1 MITLTA
7 RLSPSAL
14 DTRRGVVRLH
24 PEVLDALGLQAWDAV
39 RLTGARV
46 SAALAAATAGDG
58 PPGVVLVDDV
68 TLSNL
73 GVVEGAEVVV
83 APVEVAAARAVIVA
97 GSRLASTSLTP
108 ETLRMALTGK
118 VLTVGDAVSLLP
130 QDLAPPP
137 GADVSAT
144 RSKLSNAIG
153 MTWTNELLTI
163 TSAEPAGGPVT
174 VQPSTVVGWRDGART
189 GDGPTGGPSEG
200 RAIVGEGM
208 RARSGSGGGRV
219 GERGPVGGSARDGSA
234 RDGGAQ
240 AQAGASEAVGAEG
253 QGWVPV
259 VPVVPVADL
268 VGQGE
273 AAKRL
278 AEWFELTFSHPEL
291 LARLGAT
298 ARLAALVSGPE
309 GVGKATFVR
318 AVAQA
323 ADVAVV
329 EVAAPSIAVLEANA
343 AAQRVVDAVARA
355 REQVPSVLLVTDVE
369 ALLPAAS
376 APPVA
381 TVVLDALR
389 GRPDGVALVVTS
401 AHPEAVDPRLRV
413 PELVDRELVLPLP
426 DGAGRTELLRVLL
439 RDVPVESDVDLGEV
453 ANRTPGFV
461 VADLVAL
468 RREAAL
474 RAALRQLDVDE
485 PRVGQ
490 ADLLGALE
498 IVRPISMSTSDTLRT
513 GGLTLDDVGDMTEVK
528 QALTE
533 AALWPLQYPD
543 SFARLGVAPPRGLL
557 LYGPPGCGKTFLVR
571 ALAGTGRLNVLS
583 VKGAELMD
591 KFVGESERAVREL
604 FRRAAEASPALV
616 FLDEVD
622 ALAPRRGQSS
632 DSGVAD
638 RVVAALLTELDGVEP
653 LRDVIVLG
661 ATNRPEL
668 VDPALLRPGRLER
681 LVYVPP
687 PDAEA
692 RAAILRAS
700 ARNTP
705 LASDVDLDAV
715 AGELDGY
722 SAADCAALI
731 REAALTAMR
740 ESLSAAE
747 VTGAHLAAAR
757 VAVRPSLDP
766 AQLASLAAYAESR
779 ER

>member
-24 PEVLDALGLQAWDAV
+24 PEVLDALGLRAWDAV

-46 SAALAAATAGDG
+46 SSALAAASDAA
-58 PPGVVLVDDV
+58 PGVVLVDDV

-73 GVVEGAEVVV
+73 GIAEGSEVVV
-83 APVEVAAARAVIVA
+83 APVDVTGARSVTVA

-130 QDLAPPP
+130 QDLSPPP
-137 GADVSAT
+137 GVDVSVT
-144 RSKLSNAIG
+144 RRKLSHAIG

-163 TSAEPAGGPVT
+163 TSVEPAGGPVA

-189 GDGPTGGPSEG
+189 GDAP
-200 RAIVGEGM
+200 
-208 RARSGSGGGRV
+208 ARSTAV
-219 GERGPVGGSARDGSA
+219 AL
-234 RDGGAQ
+234 
-240 AQAGASEAVGAEG
+240 AGAAGAAVPVPAPAA
-253 QGWVPV
+253 VTAPV
-259 VPVVPVADL
+259 VPTTVAEPVPVADL
-268 VGQGE
+268 VGQKD
-273 AAKRL
+273 AARRL
-278 AEWFELTFSHPEL
+278 AEWLDLTFSHPEL
-291 LARLGAT
+291 LTRLGA
-298 ARLAALVSGPE
+298 APRLAALVSGPE
-309 GVGKATFVR
+309 GVGKATLVR
-318 AVAQA
+318 AVAHSVGA
-323 ADVAVV
+323 HVV
-329 EVAAPSIAVLEANA
+329 EVAAPSIAVLEASA
-343 AAQRVVDAVARA
+343 TAQRIGDAIAA
-355 REQVPSVLLVTDVE
+355 TEAPAVLLITDVE
-369 ALLPAAS
+369 ALLPATS
-376 APPVA
+376 PPPVA

-389 GRPDGVALVVTS
+389 AAVVEAGIALIVTS
-401 AHPEAVDPRLRV
+401 AHAEAVDPRLRV

-426 DGAGRTELLRVLL
+426 DGAVRTDLLRVLL
-439 RDVPVESDVDLGEV
+439 RDVPLESDVDLG
-453 ANRTPGFV
+453 AIADRTPGFV
-461 VADLVAL
+461 AADLLAL
-468 RREAAL
+468 RREAAV
-474 RAALRQLDVDE
+474 RSALRQRDIAE
-485 PRVGQ
+485 PHVAQ
-490 ADLLGALE
+490 QDLIGALDT
-498 IVRPISMSTSDTLRT
+498 VRPISMSTSDTLRT

-571 ALAGTGRLNVLS
+571 ALAGSGRLNVLS

-604 FRRAAEASPALV
+604 FRRAAEAAPALV

-632 DSGVAD
+632 DSGVGD

-653 LRDVIVLG
+653 LRDVVVLG

-668 VDPALLRPGRLER
+668 IDPALLRPGRLER

-687 PDAEA
+687 PDADA
-692 RAAILRAS
+692 RAEILRAS
-700 ARNTP
+700 SRNTP
-705 LASDVDLDAV
+705 LAADVDLTDL
-715 AGELDGY
+715 AGELEGY

-740 ESLSAAE
+740 ESLSASE
-747 VTGAHLAAAR
+747 VTADHLAAAR
-757 VAVRPSLDP
+757 RAVRPSLDP
-766 AQLASLAAYAESR
+766 AQLAALAAYADSR
-779 ER
+779 SN

>member
-24 PEVLDALGLQAWDAV
+24 PEVLDALGLRAWDAV

-73 GVVEGAEVVV
+73 GVVEGSEVVV
-83 APVEVAAARAVIVA
+83 APVDVAAARSVTVA

-137 GADVSAT
+137 GSDVSAT
-144 RSKLSNAIG
+144 RRKLSNAIG

-163 TSAEPAGGPVT
+163 TSADPAGPVA

-189 GDGPTGGPSEG
+189 GDAP
-200 RAIVGEGM
+200 AVV
-208 RARSGSGGGRV
+208 SGGGGTTTMSV
-219 GERGPVGGSARDGSA
+219 TAA
-234 RDGGAQ
+234 AT
-240 AQAGASEAVGAEG
+240 AGLSTPSEVEVTTPA
-253 QGWVPV
+253 
-259 VPVVPVADL
+259 VPVADL
-268 VGQGE
+268 VGQQE

-278 AEWFELTFSHPEL
+278 AEWFDLTFSHPEL
-291 LARLGAT
+291 LARLGA
-298 ARLAALVSGPE
+298 APRLAALVSGPE

-318 AVAQA
+318 AVAQGA
-323 ADVAVV
+323 EATVV

-343 AAQRVVDAVARA
+343 AAQRIADALARA
-355 REQVPSVLLVTDVE
+355 GSRSPSVLVLTDVE
-369 ALLPAAS
+369 ALLPATS

-389 GRPDGVALVVTS
+389 ARPDGVALVVTS
-401 AHPEAVDPRLRV
+401 AHPEAIDPRLRV

-426 DGAGRTELLRVLL
+426 DGKARTELLRVLL
-439 RDVPVESDVDLGEV
+439 RDVPVESDVDLG
-453 ANRTPGFV
+453 AIADRTPGFV
-461 VADLVAL
+461 AADLVAL

-474 RAALRQLDVDE
+474 RAALRQRDADE

-490 ADLLGALE
+490 ADLVQALE

-604 FRRAAEASPALV
+604 FRRAAEAAPAMV

-632 DSGVAD
+632 DSGVSD

-692 RAAILRAS
+692 RAEILRAS
-700 ARNTP
+700 SRNTP
-705 LASDVDLDAV
+705 LGSDVDLDAL
-715 AGELDGY
+715 AEELDGY

-747 VTGAHLAAAR
+747 VTGAHLASAR
-757 VAVRPSLDP
+757 EAVRPSLDP
-766 AQLASLAAYAESR
+766 AQLATLAAYAKSR